1 MDSDFDEDIF
11 ELYRTISNGEESVK
25 IYKRPDAELIS
36 SDGERL
42 GNVDDDDE
50 IDDKLDSYEAE
61 WKETH
66 FSKADRADYYGC
78 NENEVDD
85 CIDDDIK
92 GLY

>member
-1 MDSDFDEDIF
+1 MGSDFDEDIF

-25 IYKRPDAELIS
+25 IYKRPDGELIS

-42 GNVDDDDE
+42 GNIDDDE
-50 IDDKLDSYEAE
+50 IDDKLDSYEVE
-61 WKETH
+61 WNETH
-66 FSKADRADYYGC
+66 FSKADWADYYGC
-78 NENEVDD
+78 NDNEVYD